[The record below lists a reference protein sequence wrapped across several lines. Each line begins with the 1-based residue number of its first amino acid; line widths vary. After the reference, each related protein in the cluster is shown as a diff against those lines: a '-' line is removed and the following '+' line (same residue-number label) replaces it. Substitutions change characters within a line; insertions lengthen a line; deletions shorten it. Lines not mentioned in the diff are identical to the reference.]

1 MQMHNSESVIVICNY
16 NNAKQ
21 NINENHKT
29 DKTFSLFIFDEKKT
43 SAALSTWPRLHF
55 FIATYI
61 QTLLHDSGN
70 IAA

>member
-1 MQMHNSESVIVICNY
+1 MRISLITKVQL
-16 NNAKQ
+16 Q
-21 NINENHKT
+21 LNIKLTKHLVFLYLMRRK
-29 DKTFSLFIFDEKKT
+29 
-43 SAALSTWPRLHF
+43 LSTWPRLHF

>member
-1 MQMHNSESVIVICNY
+1 MRISLITKVQL
-16 NNAKQ
+16 Q
-21 NINENHKT
+21 LNIKLTKHLVFLYLMRRKLLRH
-29 DKTFSLFIFDEKKT
+29 FQHGLVYI
-43 SAALSTWPRLHF
+43 F